1 MEESSLDADCF
12 QDEDR
17 TMKSM
22 GVFHLSSVALA
33 RVLSRWRAAT
43 APNQTWLSFW
53 RNKDS
58 WRVEREGHAHRNMRP
73 ACKHHILLCARRK
86 VDVLQVASRCVQSYR
101 TRWHEYRKGH
111 KLLNCGYT
119 ACKRSRHKYL
129 HPLERLPILQNK
141 ANRAQKNW
149 VNKGN
154 GEMIKNT
161 LLRRKQF

>member
-1 MEESSLDADCF
+1 
-12 QDEDR
+12 
-17 TMKSM
+17 MKSM

-33 RVLSRWRAAT
+33 HVLSRWRAAT
-43 APNQTWLSFW
+43 PPNQTWLSFW

-58 WRVEREGHAHRNMRP
+58 WHVDRKAMLTETWGLPVTADTCN
-73 ACKHHILLCARRK
+73 HHVLLCATRSK

-111 KLLNCGYT
+111 KLPNCGYT

-129 HPLERLPILQNK
+129 HPLEQLPILQNK